1 MKIILVH
8 NQYRLPGGEDVVFE
22 QERQLLQ
29 RNGHKVVVYERSNQE
44 IEDNS
49 AVQRVVLLKNIIHSE
64 ATEREFS
71 KLLVQE
77 KPELVHVHNTFVMV
91 SPSVYNACA
100 QAEVPVMQ
108 TLHNYRLLCPGATLY
123 RDGHTCEECMDHGL
137 QRSVRYGCYRDSRTS
152 TAAVATMLTFHR
164 LGHTWDRKVDGYIA
178 LTEFARKKFAEG
190 GLPAEKIFVKPNFVS
205 PDPGMRSSNGDYA
218 VCAGR
223 LSPEKGLDTLLAAW
237 TRLGN
242 RIPLRIL
249 GDGPKRREL
258 ELLAQK
264 NHLSS
269 VVFTGHLPRQK
280 AWEIIGNARCLIV
293 PSECYETFA
302 LTVAEAFACG
312 TPVICSRVGAMQEIV
327 EDGRTGLHFT
337 AGDAEDL
344 AAKVDWAWAHSDEMN
359 VMSREGRREYEAK
372 YTAEKNYDALLS
384 IYRNV
389 ARSTAQAQPTS
400 TPRPTVAGRARLR
413 RIADLFG
420 KGWGYLTTA
429 LQHPGQLLH
438 LPGLV
443 LTGVHAG
450 EFLKLDKVW
459 VRNSGIRTV
468 VDVGAHSGE
477 FSSAICA
484 VLPHIE
490 VFAFEPLPECHDQL
504 IRKFGKNGVVHVF
517 QTAVGDSRGEVEFWR
532 SDFSKSSSLLR
543 MSSLHQN
550 AFPWSARNRPIKVQL
565 ATLDDFADKI
575 ALSSKS
581 LLKIDVQGFEDRVL
595 RGAQNMLRRV
605 DYVLVEVSLA
615 PLYEG
620 QAEFHTIYDLL
631 VQAGFSYKGNME
643 QLASPADG
651 AILQVDALFAR
662 N

>member
-29 RNGHKVVVYERSNQE
+29 RNGHQVVVYERSNHE
-44 IEDNS
+44 IDENS
-49 AVQRVVLLKNIIHSE
+49 AVQRMVLLKNIIHSE

-71 KLLVQE
+71 KLLARE

-100 QAEVPVMQ
+100 QAGVPVMQ

-123 RDGHTCEECMDHGL
+123 RDGHACEECMDHGL
-137 QRSVRYGCYRDSRTS
+137 QRSVRYGCYRDSRMV
-152 TAAVATMLTFHR
+152 TAAVATMLAFHR
-164 LGHTWDRKVDGYIA
+164 LGNTWNRKVDGYIA
-178 LTEFARKKFAEG
+178 LTEFARKKFVEG
-190 GLPAEKIFVKPNFVS
+190 GLPAERIFVKPNFVS
-205 PDPGMRSSNGDYA
+205 PDPGMRRSSGDYA
-218 VCAGR
+218 VCVGR
-223 LSPEKGLDTLLAAW
+223 LSPEKGMNTLLAAW

-258 ELLAQK
+258 ELLAQTS
-264 NHLSS
+264 NLSS
-269 VVFTGHLPRQK
+269 VSFTGHLPRQK

-312 TPVICSRVGAMQEIV
+312 TPVICSRIGAMQEIV

-344 AAKVDWAWAHSDEMN
+344 AGKVEWAWAHPSQMDD
-359 VMSREGRREYEAK
+359 MSREGRREYEAK
-372 YTAEKNYDALLS
+372 YTAERNYDALLS
-384 IYRNV
+384 IYHNM
-389 ARSTAQAQPTS
+389 AGSTTQRQHAS
-400 TPRPTVAGRARLR
+400 TPRPSGPNRARAR
-413 RIADLFG
+413 RLADLFG

-438 LPGLV
+438 FPGL
-443 LTGVHAG
+443 LLRGVHPG
-450 EFLKLDKVW
+450 EFLKLDKAW

-468 VDVGAHSGE
+468 VDIGAHSGE
-477 FSSAICA
+477 FSSAICE
-484 VLPHIE
+484 VLPHVE
-490 VFAFEPLPECHDQL
+490 VFAFEPLPECYDQL
-504 IRKFGKNGVVHVF
+504 LKKFGKNGVVHVF
-517 QTAVGDSRGEVEFWR
+517 QTAVGDSRGEVQFWR
-532 SDFSKSSSLLR
+532 SDFSKSSSLLP
-543 MSSLHQN
+543 MSSLHQS

-575 ALSSKS
+575 TFGSKS

-595 RGAQNMLRRV
+595 RGAQKVLQSV

-620 QAEFHTIYDLL
+620 QSEFHTIYDLL
-631 VQAGFSYKGNME
+631 LQSGFSYKGNME
-643 QLASPADG
+643 QLASPVDG

-662 N
+662 A